1 MPWLCEESCVDVS
14 TLLCNCGLL
23 TAGVGLEACEIGV
36 DKLSGL
42 RNKELV
48 MLGSF
53 LAAIVLSVV
62 GGVHMN
68 ELRNVLACLDKVMRK
83 ELLDE
88 AEDRLDAVESVIL
101 SWSCAEEAD
110 RLELDLLGCGLWST
124 AELDE
129 LAEAIAGC
137 W

>member
-1 MPWLCEESCVDVS
+1 
-14 TLLCNCGLL
+14 
-23 TAGVGLEACEIGV
+23 
-36 DKLSGL
+36 
-42 RNKELV
+42 